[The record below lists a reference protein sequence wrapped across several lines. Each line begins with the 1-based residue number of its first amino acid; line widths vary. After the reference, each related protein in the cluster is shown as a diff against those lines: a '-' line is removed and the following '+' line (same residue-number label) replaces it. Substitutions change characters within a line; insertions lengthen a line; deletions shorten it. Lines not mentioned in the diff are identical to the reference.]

1 MCFRHYLRTTIKS
14 GTKIKGKLFLLLQY
28 LSLSLKSVGCK
39 WQSRFICPHAGHAIK
54 GRAAAPSL
62 HGRAM
67 GKHAKQF
74 GFKKPDY
81 RLLLEKKHLP
91 HLARERNSAAWGCRM
106 DQLPEIRL
114 PTRFPV
120 FFLIIAQITICT
132 HTRCLL
138 IKAN

>member
-39 WQSRFICPHAGHAIK
+39 WQSRFMCPHAGHAIK

-81 RLLLEKKHLP
+81 RLLLEKKAPPPPCQRKKFSSL
-91 HLARERNSAAWGCRM
+91 GM
-106 DQLPEIRL
+106 
-114 PTRFPV
+114 
-120 FFLIIAQITICT
+120 
-132 HTRCLL
+132 
-138 IKAN
+138 

>member
-1 MCFRHYLRTTIKS
+1 MTQS
-14 GTKIKGKLFLLLQY
+14 GFT
-28 LSLSLKSVGCK
+28 
-39 WQSRFICPHAGHAIK
+39 CPHAGHTIK
-54 GRAAAPSL
+54 DRAVDPSLPGRAV
-62 HGRAM
+62 

-74 GFKKPDY
+74 GLKKPDY
-81 RLLLEKKHLP
+81 RLLVEKHLP
-91 HLARERNSAAWGCRM
+91 HLARKRNSAAWGWGT

-114 PTRFPV
+114 PTHFPM

>member
-1 MCFRHYLRTTIKS
+1 MTES
-14 GTKIKGKLFLLLQY
+14 SFL
-28 LSLSLKSVGCK
+28 
-39 WQSRFICPHAGHAIK
+39 CPHAGHTIK
-54 GRAAAPSL
+54 GRAAASNL

-67 GKHAKQF
+67 GKHAEQF
-74 GFKKPDY
+74 GFKTQIIGCG
-81 RLLLEKKHLP
+81 KKHLP
-91 HLARERNSAAWGCRM
+91 HLARERNSAAWGWRM

-114 PTRFPV
+114 PTRFPM